1 MKVVTRFSVKSSNNQ
16 VIIHGSIIG
25 SFPNDPFFVAATSRF
40 CEVLGGHGHFTTAC
54 HMFANKNYYTT
65 KEKLCSMTFV

>member
-25 SFPNDPFFVAATSRF
+25 SFPNDPFFLWQPQVVFVRSW
-40 CEVLGGHGHFTTAC
+40 EVMGTLQLHAICLPITNTTAI
-54 HMFANKNYYTT
+54 KKY
-65 KEKLCSMTFV
+65 